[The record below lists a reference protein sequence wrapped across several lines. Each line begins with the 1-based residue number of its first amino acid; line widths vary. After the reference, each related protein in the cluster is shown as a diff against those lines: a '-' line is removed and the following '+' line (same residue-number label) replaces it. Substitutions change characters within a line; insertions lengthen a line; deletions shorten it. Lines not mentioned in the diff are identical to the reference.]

1 MVLILKKTSKNYI
14 VMNEYDKQVQE
25 FLDKT
30 KTEITIEYKENN
42 YYFKDD
48 RSPRDIYDVTLK
60 RGSREYKFTY
70 GNSLIHSKHYVSLTD
85 ENEWFTLSGFNLK
98 GRLKCTN
105 KNYLKDYCKLIEGKP
120 PKPYDILACLEKHPY
135 GSFEDFCCNYGYSND
150 SISAKEIYDKAKIE
164 YMSLATLYS
173 EEEIEMLREIQ

>member
-14 VMNEYDKQVQE
+14 IMDEYDKQVQE

-70 GNSLIHSKHYVSLTD
+70 GNSLIDSKHYVSRID
-85 ENEWFTLSGFNLK
+85 ENVWFTLSGINLK
-98 GRLKCTN
+98 GRFKCTN
-105 KNYLKDYCKLIEGKP
+105 EKYLKDYCKLIEGKP
-120 PKPYDILACLEKHPY
+120 PKPYDILACLEKY
-135 GSFEDFCCNYGYSND
+135 DYESFEDFCSELGYDTD
-150 SISAKEIYDKAKIE
+150 SRNAERIYNACKDQYLHLIS
-164 YMSLATLYS
+164 LYN
-173 EEEIEMLREIQ
+173 EEEMEMLREIQ